1 MTPRPPGLKTRPP
14 SLRATRAPSLRPT
27 RPPLLSRAIVSA
39 LVAEPTAEFLLGDLE
54 EQFHRDC
61 AAVGRTRARW
71 RYTRRALA
79 AAWQSRGSMARHG
92 QPQRSLNMRNA
103 LRDLMFG
110 FRMAVRSPG
119 YSAIT
124 VITLALAI
132 GANTLLFS
140 IANPLVVRALP
151 VKDPDTLGWVSMINT
166 AHNVTRGRAS
176 EADFADWRASS
187 SSFTLMAAY
196 DTREA
201 TMTGAGDAERII
213 TCRATTSLVDVWGL
227 APVVGR
233 LFQPGEDDPGRE
245 GVAVVSHRFWRE
257 RFNRDPGI
265 VNRRVLL
272 DGRSRTIVGV
282 MKPEIEIGNLSQIDM
297 WVPLAID
304 AASPRDSR
312 SLRAI
317 GRLKPGATVESA
329 NQEFK
334 ALSNTLATTHPTTND
349 GWSAAVVPTLD
360 ALAAPDTWVLLG
372 LLGVIVVFV
381 LIIACVNLANL
392 VLARTVARRHDF
404 AVQAALGA
412 SRLQLMRPLLFE
424 SLILSLIGG
433 AAGLGLAHAGLRTI
447 NAVAYE
453 AFLRSVSIDTN
464 VLVFTVVIS
473 FLTPV
478 LFSLW
483 PAWSAGRAP
492 AVEAIR
498 EYRGSAGRQTG
509 RRRSVLIA
517 SQVALALSLLVVSG
531 LVVQSMLYI
540 RALKVGMDTEKLLT
554 YRFELP
560 ESTFSEAG
568 PQARFAEEL
577 ARDLA
582 ALPNATGA
590 AVVSR
595 VPVFEG
601 EDRRL
606 LSGTKREAATEDD
619 RPWATWFAVSP
630 GFFRT
635 AGVPLLAGRGFE
647 ASDREGS
654 QPVAI
659 LSRRAAEKYFDAI
672 PDAIGRT
679 VTVSGGGVKDRPVT
693 IVGVAQGTPN
703 TADWTIIDPQIYV
716 PFAQWPSRSMS
727 VLVRSDAGVDP
738 GLVRGVM
745 RQKDATV
752 AVSNLKTLTQI
763 MTEELSSA
771 GILNALFS
779 GFALLALALA
789 AAGLYG
795 VISYSVGQRRREFG
809 VRLALG
815 AAPASIRRMILGE
828 GLRVVGIGAVIGLIM
843 AAGLAYAARSL
854 LYGISAADPVTF
866 ASVTGLVLVVGLVA
880 MWAPAVRAMRVD
892 PVRTL
897 KAE

>member
-1 MTPRPPGLKTRPP
+1 MK
-14 SLRATRAPSLRPT
+14 APAIP
-27 RPPLLSRAIVSA
+27 RAIVSA
-39 LVAEPTAEFLLGDLE
+39 LVAEPMAEFLLGDLE
-54 EQFHRDC
+54 EQLQRDA
-61 AAVGRTRARW
+61 AAVGVVRARG
-71 RYTRRALA
+71 RYWRRALV
-79 AAWQSRGSMARHG
+79 AAWQGRGSIERRPAPR
-92 QPQRSLNMRNA
+92 RSMNMRNA
-103 LRDLMFG
+103 WRDLRLG
-110 FRMAVRSPG
+110 LRTARRSPG

-124 VITLALAI
+124 VVTLALAI

-151 VKDPDTLGWVSMINT
+151 VKDPGSLGWIAMVKPSQSI
-166 AHNVTRGRAS
+166 TRGRSSA
-176 EADFADWRASS
+176 ADFADWRASS
-187 SSFTLMAAY
+187 SSFSQMAAY

-201 TMTGAGDAERII
+201 TMTGAGDAERIL
-213 TCRATTSLVDVWGL
+213 TGRTTVSLVDVWGL
-227 APVVGR
+227 TPRAGR

-245 GVAVVSHRFWRE
+245 GVTVLSHRYWRE
-257 RFNRDPGI
+257 RFNGDPG
-265 VNRRVLL
+265 VLNRRVMI
-272 DGRSRTIVGV
+272 DGRSMTIVGV
-282 MKPEIEIGNLSQIDM
+282 MKPELELGNLTLIDA

-304 AASPRDSR
+304 AASPRDTR
-312 SLRAI
+312 TLRVI
-317 GRLKPGATVESA
+317 GRLRSGVTLETA

-334 ALSNTLATTHPTTND
+334 ALSQTLAAAHPLTNE
-349 GWSAAVVPTLD
+349 GWSASVSSTRD
-360 ALAAPDTWVLLG
+360 ALAARDTWIILG

-412 SRLQLMRPLLFE
+412 SRLQLIRPLLFE
-424 SLILSLIGG
+424 SLILSLVGG
-433 AAGLGLAHAGLRTI
+433 AAGLGLAHAGLRAI

-453 AFLRSVSIDTN
+453 QFLRTVAIDTN
-464 VLVFTVVIS
+464 VLTFTIIMS
-473 FLTPV
+473 FITPM

-498 EYRGSAGRQTG
+498 ESRGSAGRSTG

-531 LVVQSMLYI
+531 LVVQSMFYL
-540 RALKVGMDTEKLLT
+540 RSLKVGMDTPKLMT
-554 YRFELP
+554 FRFELP
-560 ESTFSEAG
+560 EATFKEAG
-568 PQARFAEEL
+568 QQARFADEL

-590 AVVSR
+590 AVLSNL
-595 VPVFEG
+595 PVFEG
-601 EDRRL
+601 ETRRL
-606 LSGTKREAATEDD
+606 LSGTRRDGATEDD
-619 RPWATWFAVSP
+619 RPWAMWYAVSP

-635 AGVPLLAGRGFE
+635 AGMPLLAGRGFE
-647 ASDREGS
+647 TSDREGS

-659 LSRRAAEKYFDAI
+659 LSRHAAEKYFDSI
-672 PDAIGRT
+672 SDAVGRT
-679 VTVSGGGVKDRPVT
+679 VTLSGGGTADRPLT

-703 TADWTIIDPQIYV
+703 TADWRVVDSQIYV
-716 PFAQWPSRSMS
+716 PFAQSPSRSMS
-727 VLVRSDAGVDP
+727 VLIRSDTGVDP
-738 GLVRGVM
+738 GLARAVM

-752 AVSNLKTLTQI
+752 AVSNLKTLSQI
-763 MTEELSSA
+763 VAEEFSSS
-771 GILNALFS
+771 GIVNGLFS

-815 AAPASIRRMILGE
+815 AAPSSIRRMILAE
-828 GLRVVGIGAVIGLIM
+828 GLRVVGIGAVIGLVL
-843 AAGLAYAARSL
+843 AAGLAYVAQSL
-854 LYGISAADPVTF
+854 LYGISATDPATF
-866 ASVTGLVLVVGLVA
+866 IGVTGTVLLVGVLA

>member
-1 MTPRPPGLKTRPP
+1 
-14 SLRATRAPSLRPT
+14 
-27 RPPLLSRAIVSA
+27 
-39 LVAEPTAEFLLGDLE
+39 
-54 EQFHRDC
+54 
-61 AAVGRTRARW
+61 
-71 RYTRRALA
+71 
-79 AAWQSRGSMARHG
+79 
-92 QPQRSLNMRNA
+92 
-103 LRDLMFG
+103 
-110 FRMAVRSPG
+110 
-119 YSAIT
+119 
-124 VITLALAI
+124 
-132 GANTLLFS
+132 
-140 IANPLVVRALP
+140 
-151 VKDPDTLGWVSMINT
+151 
-166 AHNVTRGRAS
+166 
-176 EADFADWRASS
+176 
-187 SSFTLMAAY
+187 MAAY

-201 TMTGAGDAERII
+201 TMTGVGDAERILL
-213 TCRATTSLVDVWGL
+213 CRATSSLVEVWGL
-227 APVVGR
+227 TPVAGR
-233 LFQPGEDDPGRE
+233 LFQPGEDEPGRE
-245 GVAVVSHRFWRE
+245 GVAVVSHRYWRE
-257 RFNRDPGI
+257 RFNGDPGVI
-265 VNRRVLL
+265 NRRVLL
-272 DGRSRTIVGV
+272 DGRSTTIVGV
-282 MKPEIEIGNLSQIDM
+282 MKPDIEIGNLTQIDI

-304 AASPRDSR
+304 AAAPRDDR
-312 SLRAI
+312 TLRVM
-317 GRLKPGATVESA
+317 GRLKPDATVASA
-329 NQEFK
+329 NQEFT
-334 ALSNTLATTHPTTND
+334 ALSTRLAAEHAKTND
-349 GWSAAVVPTLD
+349 GWSAAIVTTLD
-360 ALAAPDTWVLLG
+360 ALASPDTWVLLG

-412 SRLQLMRPLLFE
+412 SRLQLIRPLLFE

-447 NAVAYE
+447 NAAAYE
-453 AFLRSVSIDTN
+453 AFLRTVSIDAN
-464 VLVFTVVIS
+464 VLVFTAVIS

-498 EYRGSAGRQTG
+498 EHRGGAGRQTG

-531 LVVQSMLYI
+531 LVVQSMLYL
-540 RALKVGMDTEKLLT
+540 RTLKVGMDTAKLLT
-554 YRFELP
+554 FRFELP
-560 ESTFSEAG
+560 EATFGEAG
-568 PQARFAEEL
+568 PQARFADEL

-582 ALPNATGA
+582 ALPDATGV

-595 VPVFEG
+595 VPVF
-601 EDRRL
+601 DSDVRRL
-606 LSGTKREAATEDD
+606 LAGTKREAATEDD
-619 RPWATWFAVSP
+619 RPWAAWFAVSP

-635 AGVPLLAGRGFE
+635 SGMPLLAGRGFE
-647 ASDREGS
+647 ASDRDGA

-679 VTVSGGGVKDRPVT
+679 ITISGGGLKDRPVT

-703 TADWTIIDPQIYV
+703 TVDWTIIDPQIYV

-727 VLVRSDAGVDP
+727 VLVRSDTGVDP

-745 RQKDATV
+745 RNKDATV
-752 AVSNLKTLTQI
+752 AVSNLKTLSQI

-828 GLRVVGIGAVIGLIM
+828 GLRVVGIGAVIGLVM

-854 LYGISAADPVTF
+854 LFGISAADPVTF
-866 ASVTGLVLVVGLVA
+866 VSVTGLVLLVGVAA

>member
-1 MTPRPPGLKTRPP
+1 VRRI
-14 SLRATRAPSLRPT
+14 A
-27 RPPLLSRAIVSA
+27 RAIVSA
-39 LVAEPTAEFLLGDLE
+39 LVPEPTSEFLLGDLE
-54 EQFHRDC
+54 EQFQRDS
-61 AAVGRTRARW
+61 AAVGRVRARW

-79 AAWQSRGSMARHG
+79 AAWHGRGSTPRRER
-92 QPQRSLNMRNA
+92 PQRSMDMRNVW
-103 LRDLMFG
+103 RDAMFG
-110 FRMAVRSPG
+110 FRMALRSPS

-124 VITLALAI
+124 IVTLALAI

-151 VKDPDTLGWVSMINT
+151 VKDPDTLGWVSMINP

-176 EADFADWRASS
+176 AADFADWRQAT
-187 SSFTLMAAY
+187 SSFSLMAAY

-201 TMTGAGDAERII
+201 TLTGAGDAERILL
-213 TCRATTSLVDVWGL
+213 CRTTVSLVDVWGL
-227 APVVGR
+227 TPVAGR
-233 LFQPGEDDPGRE
+233 LFQPGEDEPGRE
-245 GVAVVSHRFWRE
+245 GVAVVSHRYWRE
-257 RFNRDPGI
+257 RFNGDPGI

-272 DGRSRTIVGV
+272 DGRSATIVGV
-282 MKPEIEIGNLSQIDM
+282 MKPEIEIGNLTQIDM
-297 WVPLAID
+297 WVPLSID
-304 AASPRDSR
+304 AAAPRDTR
-312 SLRAI
+312 TLRAM
-317 GRLKPGATVESA
+317 GRLKPGATVASA

-334 ALSNTLATTHPTTND
+334 ALSNTLAADHAKTND
-349 GWSAAVVPTLD
+349 GWSAAVVTTLD
-360 ALAAPDTWVLLG
+360 ALASPDTWVILG
-372 LLGVIVVFV
+372 LLGVIVGFV

-412 SRLQLMRPLLFE
+412 SRLQLIRPLLFE
-424 SLILSLIGG
+424 SLILSLAGG
-433 AAGLGLAHAGLRTI
+433 AVGLGLAQAGLRTI
-447 NAVAYE
+447 NAAAYE
-453 AFLRSVSIDTN
+453 AFLRTVSIDTN
-464 VLVFTVVIS
+464 VLVFTAVIS

-478 LFSLW
+478 LFGLW

-498 EYRGSAGRQTG
+498 EHRGTAGRHTG
-509 RRRSVLIA
+509 RRRSVLVA

-531 LVVQSMLYI
+531 LVVQSMLYL
-540 RALKVGMDTEKLLT
+540 RTLKVGMDTSKLLT

-560 ESTFSEAG
+560 ESTFSEAA
-568 PQARFAEEL
+568 PQARFADEL

-582 ALPNATGA
+582 ALPNAAGV
-590 AVVSR
+590 AVLSH
-595 VPVFEG
+595 VPVFDG
-601 EDRRL
+601 EVRRML
-606 LSGTKREAATEDD
+606 AGTKREAATEDD
-619 RPWATWFAVSP
+619 RPWAAWFAVSP
-630 GFFRT
+630 GFFKT
-635 AGVPLLAGRGFE
+635 SGMPLLAGRGFE
-647 ASDREGS
+647 PSDREGAL
-654 QPVAI
+654 PVAI

-679 VTVSGGGVKDRPVT
+679 ITISGGDVKERPVT
-693 IVGVAQGTPN
+693 IVGVTQGTPN
-703 TADWTIIDPQIYV
+703 TVDWTIVDPQIYV

-727 VLVRSDAGVDP
+727 VLVRSDAGVEP

-771 GILNALFS
+771 GIINALFS

-815 AAPASIRRMILGE
+815 AAPSSIRRMILGE

-866 ASVTGLVLVVGLVA
+866 ASVTGLVLLVGLVA